1 MNLWSEE
8 VKERM
13 VPNQFQIDSKSGET
27 MKNLRRSAVAW
38 KGVIQTC
45 ATYICEPLEACT
57 WPGVCESAGN
67 L

>member
-13 VPNQFQIDSKSGET
+13 VPNQFQIARKSGET
-27 MKNLRRSAVAW
+27 KKNLRPFAVAW

-45 ATYICEPLEACT
+45 EALEACS
-57 WPGVCESAGN
+57 WPGVCESAGY